1 MNNSHALLPKQY
13 PYLMNTTKGSNLK
26 RVFLPRL
33 AGLQECYDTQ
43 YLTRE
48 LASLRAAISEVTTK
62 DHLHGELA
70 NAIEEIVS
78 KLNKKS

>member
-33 AGLQECYDTQ
+33 AGLQECY
-43 YLTRE
+43 
-48 LASLRAAISEVTTK
+48 
-62 DHLHGELA
+62 
-70 NAIEEIVS
+70 
-78 KLNKKS
+78 